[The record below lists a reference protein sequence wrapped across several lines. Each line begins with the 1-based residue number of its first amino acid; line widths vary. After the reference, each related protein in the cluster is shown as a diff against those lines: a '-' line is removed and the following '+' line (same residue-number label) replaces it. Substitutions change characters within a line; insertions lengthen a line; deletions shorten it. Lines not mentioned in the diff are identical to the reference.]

1 MYQLKD
7 KSGDVKTYAMWCREW
22 KVFFNQETYYV
33 QNVFHFYEK
42 LDFKE
47 SASRVAGDMFYL
59 PVAMTT
65 TA

>member
-1 MYQLKD
+1 
-7 KSGDVKTYAMWCREW
+7 
-22 KVFFNQETYYV
+22 V